1 MSNLFSRTRSR
12 SVRSSRGREPFASP
26 LAATSISNAICP
38 NLSQGP
44 NNVSEESSL
53 STEIFQQ
60 FYSKLVKTLPMDDP
74 NFTAKLYSA
83 RLLSSYLKE
92 YVESRSPATRTE
104 KATHFL
110 DQVIKPSMTSFD
122 KLLHVMED
130 SEYQHVK
137 ELAEEIRTVTS
148 LKKRSSSNNGDY
160 HTDQ

>member
-1 MSNLFSRTRSR
+1 MGNLFSRNAQ
-12 SVRSSRGREPFASP
+12 SSQGHESP
-26 LAATSISNAICP
+26 LATSISNATCP
-38 NLSQGP
+38 NLNRSP

-60 FYSKLVKTLPMDDP
+60 FYSKLVETLPMDDP

-104 KATHFL
+104 KATRFL

-137 ELAEEIRTVTS
+137 ELAEEIRPIRTTVR
-148 LKKRSSSNNGDY
+148 KRSSSNNDGNNY
-160 HTDQ
+160 GILIG

>member
-1 MSNLFSRTRSR
+1 
-12 SVRSSRGREPFASP
+12 
-26 LAATSISNAICP
+26 
-38 NLSQGP
+38 
-44 NNVSEESSL
+44 
-53 STEIFQQ
+53 
-60 FYSKLVKTLPMDDP
+60 MDDP

-104 KATHFL
+104 KATRFL

-137 ELAEEIRTVTS
+137 ELAEKIRAS
-148 LKKRSSSNNGDY
+148 LRNTSSSNYGNY
-160 HTDQ
+160 HTKGMQLNGHNNSYNKIALAIDITRQKYMKTKYGYTTKMTHKIQLY

>member
-1 MSNLFSRTRSR
+1 MS
-12 SVRSSRGREPFASP
+12 
-26 LAATSISNAICP
+26 
-38 NLSQGP
+38 
-44 NNVSEESSL
+44 SEV
-53 STEIFQQ
+53 FQQ
-60 FYSKLVKTLPMDDP
+60 FYSKLVETLPMDDP

-104 KATHFL
+104 KATRFL

-137 ELAEEIRTVTS
+137 ELAEEIRTGN
-148 LKKRSSSNNGDY
+148 L
-160 HTDQ
+160 HI